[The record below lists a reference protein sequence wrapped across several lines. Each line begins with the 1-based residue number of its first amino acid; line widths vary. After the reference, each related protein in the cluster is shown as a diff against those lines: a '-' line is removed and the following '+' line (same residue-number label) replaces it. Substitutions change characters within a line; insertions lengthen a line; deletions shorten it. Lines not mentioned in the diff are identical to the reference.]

1 MGGCSSYMIIK
12 GWEQCGLLGAF
23 EKSFQVQAM
32 EANANCSLFAS
43 TVDSGEEINEDH
55 DEEDWED
62 QFQDVEI
69 MEMMGRCLHDG
80 I

>member
-1 MGGCSSYMIIK
+1 MV
-12 GWEQCGLLGAF
+12 LRAF

-32 EANANCSLFAS
+32 EANAHCSLFAS

-62 QFQDVEI
+62 
-69 MEMMGRCLHDG
+69 
-80 I
+80 